1 MGKVLKKEEAIAI
14 INAIL
19 LDSQMK
25 TVKTKDWKEEA
36 IDKLN
41 LLYFCQD
48 DRRSFNMFLN
58 LEKTDIFEM
67 LDTGEDES
75 TLRSRLDNRESEY
88 ETNYCVFKFLGICW
102 KLEYDFLSHS
112 GADPESLKIS
122 VVQPKTKTVI
132 YYE

>member
-1 MGKVLKKEEAIAI
+1 MGKVLNKEEAIAI

-19 LDSQMK
+19 LDSQK
-25 TVKTKDWKEEA
+25 SSEDWEEESLEKLSLLHFSLN
-36 IDKLN
+36 DKRA
-41 LLYFCQD
+41 FT
-48 DRRSFNMFLN
+48 MFLN

-75 TLRSRLDNRESEY
+75 TLRMRLDNRESEY
-88 ETNYCVFKFLGICW
+88 ESNYCVFKFLGLCW

-112 GADPESLKIS
+112 GADPESLRIS
-122 VVQPKTKTVI
+122 IVQPKTKTVI